1 MGELLEIIKEEV
13 RLKGA
18 ITFERYV
25 ELALYHPL
33 YGYYSSGKAAI
44 GKGGDFYTSSQ
55 ATGMY
60 GRLMA
65 EVYVRLSETS
75 GPDFVEMGAGEGAFA
90 VDFLG
95 SLARFYPEIYEKCR
109 YFIVESARAMS
120 ERQKKALS
128 SFGDK
133 ITWAENLRV
142 LPEINGI
149 FFSNELV
156 DAFPFHRVRQE
167 RDRLSEIYVGLRDGK
182 PAEITGRLST
192 PELAMHFNRL
202 MLILPEG
209 MTTEANLRVSGW
221 MDEIAGRLKKG
232 FVITVDYGYPASE
245 YYSAA
250 RPRGTALCHYRHSV
264 NEDFFERVGEQDI
277 TAHVDFTTLGLTGQR
292 AGLEASL
299 FCEQGQFLSEA
310 LPWFEESTRRA
321 GAESELVRAGQG
333 LKTLLHPEW
342 LGGVFKVLL
351 QSKGCS
357 PGGLFS
363 RVKNRAGE
371 LFPDI

>member
-1 MGELLEIIKEEV
+1 MEELLEIIKDEV
-13 RLKGA
+13 RSKGI

-25 ELALYHPL
+25 ELALYAPL
-33 YGYYSSGKAAI
+33 FGYYASGRAVI
-44 GKGGDFYTSSQ
+44 GKEGDFYTSSQ
-55 ATGMY
+55 ATGIY

-65 EVYVRLSETS
+65 EAYVKLSEVS

-90 VDFLG
+90 GDFLSG
-95 SLARFYPEIYEKCR
+95 LARFYPEAYEKCR
-109 YFIVESARAMS
+109 YFIVERAEALA

-128 SFGDK
+128 GFGDK
-133 ITWAENLRV
+133 IAWTESIEA
-142 LPEINGI
+142 LPEVEGV

-167 RDRLSEIYVGLRDGK
+167 PGRLSEIYVGLEGGNLS
-182 PAEITGRLST
+182 ETTGVLST

-202 MLILPEG
+202 MLVLPDG

-221 MDEIAGRLKKG
+221 MSAIGGRLKKG
-232 FVITVDYGYPASE
+232 FVITVDYGYPAYE

-250 RPRGTALCHYRHSV
+250 RPRGTALCHYKHTV
-264 NEDFFERVGEQDI
+264 NEDFLARVGEQDI
-277 TAHVDFTTLGLTGQR
+277 TAHVDFTTLGLMGQR
-292 AGLEASL
+292 AGFEAEL
-299 FCEQGQFLSEA
+299 FCEQGRFLSET
-310 LPWFEESTRRA
+310 LPWFEQSTRRA
-321 GAESELVRAGQG
+321 GAEDELARAGQG

-351 QSKGCS
+351 QSKGCAS
-357 PGGLFS
+357 GGLFT

-371 LFPDI
+371 LFSEI

>member
-1 MGELLEIIKEEV
+1 MGELLEIVKEEISS
-13 RLKGA
+13 KGM

-33 YGYYSSGKAAI
+33 YGYYSSGNAAI
-44 GKGGDFYTSSQ
+44 GRAGDFYTSSQ

-65 EVYVRLSETS
+65 EVYVKLSDIS

-90 VDFLG
+90 GDFLH

-109 YFIVESARAMS
+109 YFIVEAAPGMA
-120 ERQKKALS
+120 ERQKTALS
-128 SFGDK
+128 GFGDK
-133 ITWAENLRV
+133 IVWAENIEA
-142 LPEINGI
+142 LPEVEGV

-156 DAFPFHRVRQE
+156 DALPFHRVRQE
-167 RDRLSEIYVGLRDGK
+167 REILSEIYVGLEGGK
-182 PAEITGRLST
+182 LVEKTGVLST
-192 PELAMHFNRL
+192 PGLAMHFNRL

-221 MDEIAGRLKKG
+221 MDAIGKRLKKG

-245 YYSAA
+245 YYAA
-250 RPRGTALCHYRHSV
+250 SRPRGTALCHYRHSV

-277 TAHVDFTTLGLTGQR
+277 TAHVDFTTLGLLGQR
-292 AGLEASL
+292 AGLETEL
-299 FCEQGQFLSEA
+299 FSEQGRFLSET
-310 LPWFEESTRRA
+310 LPWFEESIRRA
-321 GAESELVRAGQG
+321 GAEGELVRAGQG

-342 LGGVFKVLL
+342 LGGVFKALL

-357 PGGLFS
+357 SGGLFA

-371 LFPDI
+371 LFPDV

>member
-1 MGELLEIIKEEV
+1 MEELLEVIKEEI
-13 RLKGA
+13 RLKGM
-18 ITFERYV
+18 ISFERYV

-55 ATGMY
+55 ATGIY

-65 EVYVRLSETS
+65 EAYVKLSEAS

-90 VDFLG
+90 GDFLS
-95 SLARFYPEIYEKCR
+95 SLARFYPEVYEKCR
-109 YFIVESARAMS
+109 YFIVESAGAMS
-120 ERQKKALS
+120 GRQKKALS
-128 SFGDK
+128 DFGDK
-133 ITWAENLRV
+133 IAWTESIRV

-167 RDRLSEIYVGLRDGK
+167 RDRLSEIYVGLENGRLS
-182 PAEITGRLST
+182 EITGRLST

-202 MLILPEG
+202 MLMLPEG

-221 MDEIAGRLKKG
+221 MNEIAGRLKKG

-277 TAHVDFTTLGLTGQR
+277 TSHADFTTLGLMGQR
-292 AGLEASL
+292 AGLEAEL
-299 FCEQGQFLSEA
+299 FFEQGQFLSET

-321 GAESELVRAGQG
+321 GDGDELVRAGQG

-357 PGGLFS
+357 PGGLFA
-363 RVKNRAGE
+363 RVRNRFGE